1 MREDTIQLQSAVDVI
16 LSKLRLGKLS
26 DYDRR
31 ATSPAVS
38 TTSTEHQNAIAGA
51 HPHSST
57 RLPLGRIKVE
67 HDDNNNSGMHG
78 HGGVHGVHGGV
89 HGVHG
94 GLLAVGTAGMDDLR
108 RGSNATEREGSQEPH
123 DHVGSTLVSNPMGSL
138 YEVTKFRGLRTQRAG
153 GERYRHLSEMDGDF
167 ISRGVITQQDGEE
180 LFEMYAPIVDHNGQ
194 LLLPSPPQPLSHQGG
209 GGGGGGGEGD
219 DMTGPSTWMF

>member
-1 MREDTIQLQSAVDVI
+1 MREDTVQLQSAVDVI
-16 LSKLRLGKLS
+16 LSKLGLGRLS
-26 DYDRR
+26 EYDRR
-31 ATSPAVS
+31 ATSPAAS
-38 TTSTEHQNAIAGA
+38 TTSTEHRNAIAGA

-57 RLPLGRIKVE
+57 RLPLGRIKME
-67 HDDNNNSGMHG
+67 HDDNNNSSIHG
-78 HGGVHGVHGGV
+78 HGGIHGG
-89 HGVHG
+89 HG

-108 RGSNATEREGSQEPH
+108 RESNATEREGSQEPH

-153 GERYRHLSEMDGDF
+153 GERYQHPSEMGGDF

-194 LLLPSPPQPLSHQGG
+194 LLLPPPPPLLSHQGG

>member
-1 MREDTIQLQSAVDVI
+1 M
-16 LSKLRLGKLS
+16 
-26 DYDRR
+26 
-31 ATSPAVS
+31 
-38 TTSTEHQNAIAGA
+38 
-51 HPHSST
+51 
-57 RLPLGRIKVE
+57 E
-67 HDDNNNSGMHG
+67 HDDNNNSSIHG
-78 HGGVHGVHGGV
+78 HGGIHGG
-89 HGVHG
+89 HG

-108 RGSNATEREGSQEPH
+108 RESNATEREGSQEPH

-153 GERYRHLSEMDGDF
+153 GERYRHLSEMSGDF

-194 LLLPSPPQPLSHQGG
+194 LLLPPLPPPLLPHQGG
-209 GGGGGGGEGD
+209 SGGGGGGEGD